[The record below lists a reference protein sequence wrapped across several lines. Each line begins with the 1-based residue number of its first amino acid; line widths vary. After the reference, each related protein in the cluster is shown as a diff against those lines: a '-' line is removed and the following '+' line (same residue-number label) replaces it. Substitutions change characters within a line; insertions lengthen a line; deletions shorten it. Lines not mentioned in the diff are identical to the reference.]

1 MFIQLYPVV
10 RVLYD
15 WAVAVAGVS
24 GVGCRVSERENE
36 A

>member
-10 RVLYD
+10 WVLYD
-15 WAVAVAGVS
+15 WAVAVS
-24 GVGCRVSERENE
+24 GVGCPVSERENE